1 MPDLICVSDLGTWS
15 SIKAIVPP
23 QKNIERYKNLSVI
36 SSYGEDEDKFDFY
49 TPVGSM
55 IFTLLEYLS
64 WEYTGLRSLVT
75 YMKQLNLEGLKNGNM
90 RQWGAEVL
98 SEKTIR
104 FLDFTKIIGNWDE
117 NNTVVM

>member
-1 MPDLICVSDLGTWS
+1 MICVSDLGTWS

-23 QKNIERYKNLSVI
+23 QKNNEKYKNLSVI

-75 YMKQLNLEGLKNGNM
+75 YMKKLNLEGLKNGNM
-90 RQWGAEVL
+90 RQWDAEVL
-98 SEKTIR
+98 SENTIR
-104 FLDFTKIIGNWDE
+104 FLDFSKIIGNWDE